1 MKHDA
6 VHCKINTEG
15 LLWYLTKVVR
25 LSVVLF
31 SWLDKEHHYQGW
43 EETNL
48 SNICKHMPNIRINAF
63 KVVPW
68 GGRKQMSVGKI
79 QMLDVLFST
88 HLITKKG
95 EHTL

>member
-1 MKHDA
+1 
-6 VHCKINTEG
+6 
-15 LLWYLTKVVR
+15 
-25 LSVVLF
+25 
-31 SWLDKEHHYQGW
+31 
-43 EETNL
+43 
-48 SNICKHMPNIRINAF
+48 MPNIRINAF